1 MDFICDLY
9 SAMKISSN
17 IISRKIDI
25 SCPKW
30 FKIDHSVAWFIVR
43 FMSHSRYHAE
53 SGALLVLLYHVEY
66 CDNMFYYV
74 MMCEFICLYRF
85 IKNLEMK
92 KIQRVLLCC
101 LLNFNPLTKYVT
113 SKTFNKS
120 ITSHPS
126 SKDIL
131 EDQDRHHATNWSDW
145 AFVM

>member
-1 MDFICDLY
+1 MNFICDIY

-17 IISRKIDI
+17 RISRKIDI

-30 FKIDHSVAWFIVR
+30 FKIDHSTAWFIVR

-85 IKNLEMK
+85 IK
-92 KIQRVLLCC
+92 KIRNEQDTRVPLCC
-101 LLNFNPLTKYVT
+101 CWISIHWQNMSHQKPLTKA
-113 SKTFNKS
+113 SRAILHQKTF
-120 ITSHPS
+120 
-126 SKDIL
+126 
-131 EDQDRHHATNWSDW
+131 
-145 AFVM
+145 